1 MIKDLMNKALKHA
14 LGLGPQY
21 VEVKAQ
27 EYVYEFIRVNNGVLK
42 EYSKSNTA
50 GIGVR
55 VLYDGRLGFSSTNI
69 LREEEILKSVE
80 ESISAAKASEDRV
93 ELADREVRKDRK
105 SSVFSEDPEGVPEE
119 EKVKV
124 VMEANNAARTDES
137 IKSST
142 TYLGILKD
150 KRYLITSDGAD
161 LKWSVVMTGLAQV
174 SVAAEAGGMERV
186 HDSRS
191 RVAGWEFIRRL
202 DWNSF
207 TEGVSTLAKEA
218 LKAKQPP
225 AGKLRVIADP
235 DLIGLILHEAFGH
248 ASEGDLV
255 GTGNS
260 VLQGKVGDEIASPQV
275 SIVDDGLVEGG
286 YYVPYDDEGNPK
298 VRTVIV
304 DDGILKHFLTGRVW
318 ASRLGMSV
326 TGNGRAQDFKNP
338 PIVRQTN
345 LYMLAGDWSKEEMIR
360 ELKDGLYLTGKGAG
374 GGEVDPSAGT
384 FTFSVGPSRIVRNGE
399 LGELVKGT
407 IVSGYILETLKG
419 VEAVG
424 KDAIIKTSVFG
435 GCGKDGQLVRVGY
448 GGPHV
453 MIKAITVGGR

>member
-1 MIKDLMNKALKHA
+1 MIKDLMDKALKHA
-14 LGLGPQY
+14 LKLGPQY
-21 VEVKAQ
+21 VEVRAQ
-27 EYVYEFIRVNNGVLK
+27 EYIYEFVRVDNGVLR
-42 EYSKSNTA
+42 EYSKNNSA
-50 GIGVR
+50 GIGIR

-69 LREEEILKSVE
+69 LREEEILRCVE
-80 ESISAAKASEDRV
+80 DAISAAKASEDRV
-93 ELADREVRKDRK
+93 ELAGREVRSDRK
-105 SSVFSEDPEGVPEE
+105 SSKFLKDPEKIPEE
-119 EKVKV
+119 DKVKV
-124 VMEANNAARTDES
+124 VMEANKAARFNDS

-142 TYLGILKD
+142 TYLGVLKD
-150 KRYLITSDGAD
+150 RRYLTTSDGAD
-161 LKWSVVMTGLAQV
+161 LEWYAVMTGLAQV
-174 SVAAEAGGMERV
+174 SVAAEAGSMERV
-186 HDSRS
+186 HDAKSK
-191 RVAGWEFIRRL
+191 VAGWEFIEGFN
-202 DWNSF
+202 WGSF
-207 TEGVSTLAKEA
+207 TKGISELAKEA
-218 LKAKQPP
+218 LRAKQPP

-260 VLQGKVGDEIASPQV
+260 VLQGKVSKSIASSYV

-286 YYVPYDDEGNPK
+286 YFVPYDDEGNPK

-304 DDGILKHFLTGRVW
+304 KGGVLKHFLTSRVW
-318 ASRLGMSV
+318 AKRLGMTV

-345 LYMLAGDWSKEEMIR
+345 LYMLSGEWDKDEMIH
-360 ELKDGLYLTGKGAG
+360 ELGNGLYLTGKGAG

-399 LGELVKGT
+399 LGELVRGT
-407 IVSGYILETLKG
+407 IVSGYILETLKD

-424 KDAIIKTSVFG
+424 KNTVIKTSVFG